1 MQLHINDLDKREKHE
16 SIPENDVIKSIPIKM
31 SRQQPSKISYEDIL
45 SKMNM
50 FVSNGKLHLIDR
62 DQLEQPNPNT
72 TNNTNI
78 NINPTTSQNSYIFNK
93 YFKDEQQ
100 PINNVRKPKTLHEY
114 KMMAIDDYIE
124 RERIKRL
131 KTRKLMMFTSDNLS
145 NFKNAENKLFTLSK

>member
-1 MQLHINDLDKREKHE
+1 MQLHINDLDELEKHE

-62 DQLEQPNPNT
+62 NQLEQPNPIITKNKNT
-72 TNNTNI
+72 NTNI
-78 NINPTTSQNSYIFNK
+78 PQNSYIFNK

>member
-1 MQLHINDLDKREKHE
+1 MQLHINDLDEQAKHE

-31 SRQQPSKISYEDIL
+31 SRPQPSKISYEDIL

-62 DQLEQPNPNT
+62 EQPNPNP
-72 TNNTNI
+72 NTNT
-78 NINPTTSQNSYIFNK
+78 NPNTNPTTSQNSYIFNK

-114 KMMAIDDYIE
+114 KMMVIDDYIE

-145 NFKNAENKLFTLSK
+145 NFKNAENKLFTLPK